1 MEHEPKRK
9 KPVDWDELYP
19 GRFLK
24 AGLFGDKKV
33 TLEIT
38 DVDAEALEGD
48 KGKKVKGVVSFKGTD
63 MQLALNRTNG
73 ICLREMFGRK
83 LAEWPGKRVTLFA
96 SEWNGEPCIRVYGSP
111 DIEKDMNIEVQLPK
125 RKPTRMVMHA
135 MPKNGKAAPAPKP
148 ASREREPGDDD
159 EPPLADPS
167 DYPEQRA

>member
-48 KGKKVKGVVSFKGTD
+48 KGKKVKGVVSFRGTD

-73 ICLREMFGRK
+73 VCLREMFGRK
-83 LAEWPGKRVTLFA
+83 VQEWIGKRVTLFA
-96 SEWNGEPCIRVYGSP
+96 SEWNGEPCIRVWGSP
-111 DIEKDMNIEVQLPK
+111 DIASDMNIEVALPK
-125 RKPTRMVMHA
+125 RKPTRMTMHA
-135 MPKNGKAAPAPKP
+135 MKNGKADKAAPARQRDPGDEGDGVL
-148 ASREREPGDDD
+148 SEEQERE
-159 EPPLADPS
+159 LFS
-167 DYPEQRA
+167 K